1 MGITTPAVLPV
12 PAPLKV
18 CVYEVVPSE
27 NWVSVLDAA
36 ASGAMLAASMSQT
49 SMKGTLARELFSLNM
64 AGHSVTVKMSI

>member
-36 ASGAMLAASMSQT
+36 ARGAMMAASMSQT
-49 SMKGTLARELFSLNM
+49 SRKGTLARVSLSLNM
-64 AGHSVTVKMSI
+64 AGHFVTVKMPI